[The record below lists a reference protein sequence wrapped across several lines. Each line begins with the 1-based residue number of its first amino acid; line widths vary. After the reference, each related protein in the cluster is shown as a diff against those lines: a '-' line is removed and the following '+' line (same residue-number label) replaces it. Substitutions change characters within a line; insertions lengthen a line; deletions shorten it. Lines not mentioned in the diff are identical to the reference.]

1 MMKRSYLIVNPHGG
15 LKKGLNILE
24 KVKPIFD
31 EGDVELNVLETEYA
45 GHARDYANEIDF
57 NGYDSLC
64 AIGGDGT
71 MHEIVNG
78 MLTRDDGKQ
87 LPIGLVTGGTGNS
100 FMHDMECLKPRN
112 AARRILTGR
121 LRPIDIAKVDAN
133 GEIIFACTMVGWGMA
148 TDITELAENMRW
160 LGGQRYNVASIIEVM
175 KNRKRVSKLV
185 LDGNTIIDDYSFII
199 ACNTIH
205 VGKGMQMAPLAQIN
219 DGLIDLIIAKK
230 AGRLKLLSLFPRL
243 FNGSHISD
251 PLCEYR
257 QVKEFSIIPSD
268 DNILNIDGE
277 INIDRINIA
286 NTPIH
291 VKVLEK
297 EINVLV

>member
-15 LKKGLNILE
+15 FKKGLNILE

-57 NGYDSLC
+57 NGYDALC

-175 KNRKRVSKLV
+175 KNRKRVSKLI

-257 QVKEFSIIPSD
+257 QVKEFSIVPSD